1 MSRFR
6 GPIWRVAGSFVSWF
20 LFALSFSL
28 LYQGSALVMGLGG
41 FCASGGPYVIETEC
55 PDAVVAFV
63 PLSIFGGLIAVAI
76 GAVFA
81 QGFGTPL
88 LTWAWPVLFGGLGA
102 AFLLAS
108 TQPGGITFLI
118 IGILFVVMGLVPLVI
133 EIRASLQAVF
143 LGTTNAF
150 DVKFEENGNGRR
162 GLMRLRSFGVEES
175 DERVTP
181 AVGDWA
187 LALGVLVVA
196 GGLGVYLAGLMFAA
210 ASSPVPQ

>member
-1 MSRFR
+1 VSRFR

-28 LYQGSALVMGLGG
+28 LYQGSAVVMGLGG

-55 PDAVVAFV
+55 PDAVVAYV

-76 GAVFA
+76 GALFA

-88 LTWAWPVLFGGLGA
+88 LTWAWSILFVGLGV
-102 AFLLAS
+102 AFLMAS
-108 TQPGGITFLI
+108 AQPGGITFLI
-118 IGILFVVMGLVPLVI
+118 IGIMFVLMGLVPLI
-133 EIRASLQAVF
+133 IWIRASVQGMF

-150 DVKFEENGNGRR
+150 DVKFEATDTGRR
-162 GLMRLRSFGVEES
+162 GLMGLRSFGVEES
-175 DERVTP
+175 DERVAPT
-181 AVGDWA
+181 AGDWA

-196 GGLGVYLAGLMFAA
+196 VGLGVYLAGLMFAA
-210 ASSPVPQ
+210 ASTPVPQ

>member
-1 MSRFR
+1 VSRFR
-6 GPIWRVAGSFVSWF
+6 GPLWRVAGSFVSWL

-55 PDAVVAFV
+55 PDAVVAYV
-63 PLSIFGGLIAVAI
+63 PLSIFGGLIAVGI
-76 GAVFA
+76 GALFA

-88 LTWAWPVLFGGLGA
+88 LTWAWPVLFVGLGA
-102 AFLLAS
+102 AFLFAS

-162 GLMRLRSFGVEES
+162 GLMRLRSFGAEES

-181 AVGDWA
+181 ALGDWA

-210 ASSPVPQ
+210 ASTPVPQ